1 MKKVLIVDDE
11 VIPRKSLK
19 SIIPWAEFGYTIAGE
34 AANGKAALTM
44 VEELAPELIFTDIT
58 MPVMNGIEFI
68 RALKEKGISAKVVIL
83 SCHEDFTYLRDAMRL
98 GAVDYLLKHTF
109 EAEDIRRLLSKID
122 EQFRK
127 EYIESESI
135 EWLRQDLWKRFL
147 LGHLST
153 GEKIRY
159 RLNGLIPEGP
169 GLFRIL
175 LAEVS
180 SRNTIVSFLESYRA
194 RAGDKTGLDR
204 IWLVNEGKIPSG
216 ERVFLIFSFKAGCSE
231 ADTAAVVH
239 DFYGGL
245 CRMAAK
251 QDHACNA
258 AGSCLYR
265 NWAEIHEAWKEAVE
279 GMDMKA
285 DLSKYGQKVRQA
297 LTYIRNNYA
306 RQISLEDISGYIGIS
321 RIYLSQ
327 IFKKETGQNI
337 SDFLLGYRISRAKKM
352 LMDSDLKIY
361 EIADMSGFG
370 SAQYFSRIFKEQ
382 TGMNPNEYRTHS
394 RS

>member
-1 MKKVLIVDDE
+1 
-11 VIPRKSLK
+11 
-19 SIIPWAEFGYTIAGE
+19 
-34 AANGKAALTM
+34 
-44 VEELAPELIFTDIT
+44 
-58 MPVMNGIEFI
+58 
-68 RALKEKGISAKVVIL
+68 
-83 SCHEDFTYLRDAMRL
+83 MRL

-135 EWLRQDLWKRFL
+135 ERLQQDIWKRFL
-147 LGHLST
+147 LGHLAT

-159 RLNGLIPEGP
+159 KLNGLIPEGP

-175 LAEVS
+175 LVEAS
-180 SRNTIVSFLESYRA
+180 SQNTIASFLESYRA
-194 RAGDKTGLDR
+194 RAGEKAGLER
-204 IWLVNEGKIPSG
+204 IRLVNEGKVPSG
-216 ERVFLIFSFKAGCSE
+216 ERVFLIFSFKAGCNE
-231 ADTAAVVH
+231 ADTAVAVH

-245 CRMAAK
+245 YRMAAK
-251 QDHACNA
+251 QDLSCNA
-258 AGSCLYR
+258 AGSRLYR
-265 NWAEIHEAWKEAVE
+265 NWAEIHEAWKEVVE
-279 GMDMKA
+279 GMDMKT
-285 DLSKYGQKVRQA
+285 DLSKCGQKVRQA

-337 SDFLLGYRISRAKKM
+337 SVFLLDYRISRAKKM

-382 TGMNPNEYRTHS
+382 TGMNPIEYRIHNGS
-394 RS
+394 